1 MQVPRSGRNRR
12 YTGVIRSRSIEDA
25 VRIRFLSLIHWYDG
39 GEDVAMSEQVQA
51 IVEAVR
57 SLTNE
62 QRREL
67 MEALATVESS
77 RTPVSAGRRELVQA
91 IKGKYRKVPTS
102 SESFMSRKRE
112 DLALETR
119 S

>member
-1 MQVPRSGRNRR
+1 LCSVGQRWASQEG
-12 YTGVIRSRSIEDA
+12 EH
-25 VRIRFLSLIHWYDG
+25 LSLIHWYDR
-39 GEDVAMSEQVQA
+39 GEDVVMSEQVQA

-91 IKGKYRKVPTS
+91 IQGKYRNVPTS

-112 DLALETR
+112 DLALETQ

>member
-1 MQVPRSGRNRR
+1 MIQPTDTILPASTSDWSRR
-12 YTGVIRSRSIEDA
+12 FAA
-25 VRIRFLSLIHWYDG
+25 VRG
-39 GEDVAMSEQVQA
+39 
-51 IVEAVR
+51 
-57 SLTNE
+57 LTTE

-67 MEALATVESS
+67 MEVLATVET
-77 RTPVSAGRRELVQA
+77 RQTPVSASRRALVEA

-112 DLALETR
+112 DIALESR

>member
-1 MQVPRSGRNRR
+1 
-12 YTGVIRSRSIEDA
+12 
-25 VRIRFLSLIHWYDG
+25 
-39 GEDVAMSEQVQA
+39 MSEQVQS

-57 SLTNE
+57 SLTTE

-67 MEALATVESS
+67 MEALATFETS
-77 RTPVSAGRRELVQA
+77 RTPISASRRELVQA

-102 SESFMSRKRE
+102 SEPFMSRKRE
-112 DLALETR
+112 DLALESR

>member
-1 MQVPRSGRNRR
+1 
-12 YTGVIRSRSIEDA
+12 
-25 VRIRFLSLIHWYDG
+25 
-39 GEDVAMSEQVQA
+39 MSEQVQS

-57 SLTNE
+57 SLTAE
-62 QRREL
+62 QRTEL
-67 MEALATVESS
+67 MEALAAVETS
-77 RTPVSAGRRELVQA
+77 RTPVSASRRELVHA

-112 DLALETR
+112 DLALESR

>member
-1 MQVPRSGRNRR
+1 
-12 YTGVIRSRSIEDA
+12 
-25 VRIRFLSLIHWYDG
+25 
-39 GEDVAMSEQVQA
+39 MSEPVQS

-57 SLTNE
+57 GLTPE

-67 MEALATVESS
+67 MEALAAVEPSS
-77 RTPVSAGRRELVQA
+77 PPVSTSRRELVEA
-91 IKGKYRKVPTS
+91 IKGKYGKVPTS

-112 DLALETR
+112 DLALESR